1 MRIVE
6 LKEMC
11 KAYGE
16 TVLFRDFSLEISQG
30 EFVAITG
37 KSGSGKSTLLNIIG
51 LLDVMDSGDLILFNK
66 RNPDIESKE
75 GRDILRNKIS
85 YLFQNYGLIDEES
98 VYANLRISTR
108 FQKFGHRQEKE
119 KIAEAL
125 EAVGLSGYEN
135 KKIYQLSGGEQ
146 QRIAIAKIML
156 KPSELILADEPTG
169 SLDPKNR
176 SIIMDLLS
184 KLYTSGKTIIV
195 VTHDP
200 EVAKCASRNIQL

>member
-1 MRIVE
+1 M
-6 LKEMC
+6 
-11 KAYGE
+11 
-16 TVLFRDFSLEISQG
+16 
-30 EFVAITG
+30 
-37 KSGSGKSTLLNIIG
+37 
-51 LLDVMDSGDLILFNK
+51 
-66 RNPDIESKE
+66 
-75 GRDILRNKIS
+75 
-85 YLFQNYGLIDEES
+85 
-98 VYANLRISTR
+98 
-108 FQKFGHRQEKE
+108 
-119 KIAEAL
+119 
-125 EAVGLSGYEN
+125 
-135 KKIYQLSGGEQ
+135 SGGEQ